1 MARLLSRVLVPGLVT
16 VAVAAALLAPG
27 PAFAQATSVD
37 QLTYPP
43 LPDFSLPKPS
53 RTVLDNGM
61 VVLVMEN
68 HDLPL
73 VSVTARIRTGSL
85 LEPPDKTGL
94 ASLTGNVLRAGGTQA
109 LAPDELDRFLEDRAA
124 SIETGIGDDSGTA
137 SMNVLREDF
146 DEVLQVF
153 ADVLRRPRFDE
164 GRLQVARRGI
174 EAGIARQNDDPGAIA
189 AREFRKLIYGAD
201 SPFAR
206 TVTYDTLAS
215 ITRDDLV
222 AWHARDFHPNRIII
236 GVHGDIVEADALAAI
251 RRVFGDWPAGP
262 DAPVTFPEPAPQSPA
277 GIFQAVKADVA
288 QSSIRIGHQGA
299 LLSTHPDYYPV
310 QILNE
315 VLAGSFTSRL
325 FSTVR
330 TEKGLAYSVGG
341 SVGSQFTRI
350 APFVMATSTKTSTTI
365 EAIRA
370 LVDEARRIVDEPPTA
385 AEIAR
390 AKQSIL
396 NSFIFN
402 AATTQQVL
410 AQQLTYEYYDAP
422 RDWLERY
429 RAGIEAV
436 TEAQVAE
443 VAKKYIH
450 PDRFAILVV
459 GPEDGRDAPLSSLGE
474 VTTLDITIPEPSG
487 PAAPAPAAET
497 GPAAAAPPSAEAL
510 AGGRALI
517 DRAVEAMGGAS
528 AVDAVTGY
536 REVAAVTVVGPQ
548 GEMALDATATVALPD
563 RIRQEVTTPM
573 GRMQMVVGPEGAA
586 VVMPDGASRP
596 MPDAQREQIQQQLR
610 RSPIVLLQKRSGS
623 TFEAAVIGE
632 AEVGGTPVQLVRV
645 TSAEDAVTL
654 GIDPATGRILRMVGR
669 GRAPT
674 GAPADVVT
682 DLGDF
687 RPVGPLTLPHS
698 RVSTVNGEVV
708 QRATVTSVEVNPAV
722 DEATFRP

>member
-1 MARLLSRVLVPGLVT
+1 MARLLSRVPALAPL
-16 VAVAAALLAPG
+16 AVILALLAPP
-27 PAFAQATSVD
+27 PAAAQVTSVD

-43 LPDFSLPKPS
+43 LPEFSLPKPS

-73 VSVTARIRTGSL
+73 VSVTARVRTGSL
-85 LEPPDKTGL
+85 LEPADKTGV
-94 ASLTGNVLRAGGTQA
+94 ASLTGSVLRAGGTQA

-124 SIETGIGDDSGTA
+124 SIEAGIGDDSGTV
-137 SMNVLREDF
+137 SMSVLKDDF

-153 ADVLRRPRFDE
+153 GDVLRRPRFDDA
-164 GRLQVARRGI
+164 RLQVARRGV

-189 AREFRKLIYGAD
+189 AREFRRLIYGAD
-201 SPFAR
+201 SPYAR
-206 TVTYDTLAS
+206 TVTYDSLAS
-215 ITRDDLV
+215 ISRDDLV
-222 AWHARDFHPNRIII
+222 AWHARDFHPNRIILA
-236 GVHGDIVEADALAAI
+236 VHGDIAEADALAAI

-262 DAPVTFPEPAPQSPA
+262 KTPVTFPEPPRQSPA
-277 GIFQAVKADVA
+277 GVYQAVKGDVA
-288 QSSIRIGHQGA
+288 QSSIRIGHQGS
-299 LLSTHPDYYPV
+299 LLSTDPDYYPV

-350 APFVMATSTKTSTTI
+350 APFVMVTSTKTSTTV
-365 EAIRA
+365 EAIET
-370 LVDEARRIVDEPPTA
+370 LVSEARRIVAEPPTA

-390 AKQSIL
+390 AKQAIL

-429 RAGIEAV
+429 RVGIEAV

-443 VAKKYIH
+443 VAKKYVH

-459 GPEDGRDAPLSSLGE
+459 GPEEGRDAPLSSIGE
-474 VTTLDITIPEPSG
+474 VTDLDITIPEPSTAG
-487 PAAPAPAAET
+487 APGATAASASDAPE
-497 GPAAAAPPSAEAL
+497 AAPPSAAAL
-510 AGGRALI
+510 ASGRALV
-517 DRAVEAMGGAS
+517 DKAVEAMGGAS
-528 AVDAVTGY
+528 AVDGVTGY
-536 REVAAVTVVGPQ
+536 REVSAVTVVSAQ
-548 GEMALDATATVALPD
+548 GEMALDATATIALPD
-563 RIRQEVTTPM
+563 RIRQEMTTPM
-573 GRMQMVVGPEGAA
+573 GRLQMVVGPEGAS
-586 VVMPDGASRP
+586 VVMPDGATRP

-610 RSPIVLLQKRSGS
+610 RSPIVVLQKRSDS

-682 DLGDF
+682 DLADF
-687 RPVGPLTLPHS
+687 RQAGSLTLPYS

-708 QRATVTSVEVNPAV
+708 QRASVTSVEVNPAV
-722 DEATFRP
+722 DDATFKP